1 VAGCRYANLNGYRN
15 GVCRRFIFARC
26 RGKVWSS
33 VTDEGRCGRL
43 AGFDFNFFLMSGCRV
58 VNFEWV
64 CGVKGAS
71 CEGKASS
78 SSLCFHV
85 IDSA

>member
-1 VAGCRYANLNGYRN
+1 MRG
-15 GVCRRFIFARC
+15 GVD
-26 RGKVWSS
+26 VWQ
-33 VTDEGRCGRL
+33 VL
-43 AGFDFNFFLMSGCRV
+43 ILIFFLMSGCRV